1 MALGANSQN
10 LWQSQLAAVAA
21 RQLSQQD
28 RERPNLPA
36 VPQAPPPVP
45 PPLASLQP
53 QISSNEIQAIQQA
66 LQQQQQN
73 IQQHLQNLLLLQQ
86 GSSVAGNNNVPSP
99 FMGNQVLLGWSLFD
113 FLGRSLFN
121 FLVTGTPRVTRKTRS
136 IWRRWR
142 TRKQFLK
149 QFAFQTRRPSTWT
162 TQ

>member
-1 MALGANSQN
+1 MQLMALGANSQN

-28 RERPNLPA
+28 RGGNNERPNLPA
-36 VPQAPPPVP
+36 PPSLPPP

-86 GSSVAGNNNVPSP
+86 GSVAGNLAGAANNNVPSP
-99 FMGNQVLLGWSLFD
+99 FMGNQVLSH
-113 FLGRSLFN
+113 
-121 FLVTGTPRVTRKTRS
+121 
-136 IWRRWR
+136 
-142 TRKQFLK
+142 Q
-149 QFAFQTRRPSTWT
+149 
-162 TQ
+162 

>member
-1 MALGANSQN
+1 MQLMALGANSQN

-99 FMGNQVLLGWSLFD
+99 FMGNQGCIVII
-113 FLGRSLFN
+113 
-121 FLVTGTPRVTRKTRS
+121 LVTRVVP
-136 IWRRWR
+136 ILI
-142 TRKQFLK
+142 FL
-149 QFAFQTRRPSTWT
+149 S
-162 TQ
+162 

>member
-21 RQLSQQD
+21 RQLSQQGNN
-28 RERPNLPA
+28 ERPNLP
-36 VPQAPPPVP
+36 PGLPPP

-86 GSSVAGNNNVPSP
+86 GSAVGNLAGAAANNNVPSP
-99 FMGNQVLLGWSLFD
+99 FMGNQVRDIF
-113 FLGRSLFN
+113 
-121 FLVTGTPRVTRKTRS
+121 
-136 IWRRWR
+136 
-142 TRKQFLK
+142 
-149 QFAFQTRRPSTWT
+149 
-162 TQ
+162 

>member
-1 MALGANSQN
+1 MQLMALGANSQN

-99 FMGNQVLLGWSLFD
+99 FMGNQVCIAII
-113 FLGRSLFN
+113 
-121 FLVTGTPRVTRKTRS
+121 LVTRVVP
-136 IWRRWR
+136 ILF
-142 TRKQFLK
+142 FL
-149 QFAFQTRRPSTWT
+149 S
-162 TQ
+162 

>member
-1 MALGANSQN
+1 MAGSIQAALAALQAGQISLNQLSMQLMALGANSQN

-28 RERPNLPA
+28 RGGNNERPNLPA
-36 VPQAPPPVP
+36 PPSLPPP

-86 GSSVAGNNNVPSP
+86 GSVAGNLAGAANNNVPSP
-99 FMGNQVLLGWSLFD
+99 FMGNQALQGLLG
-113 FLGRSLFN
+113 RHA
-121 FLVTGTPRVTRKTRS
+121 
-136 IWRRWR
+136 
-142 TRKQFLK
+142 
-149 QFAFQTRRPSTWT
+149 AF
-162 TQ
+162 